1 MKFVGLVSGGK
12 DSLFNIL
19 HCVENGHELVCLANL
34 HPPEGVADE
43 MDSFMYQTVGYHA
56 LSMYG
61 ECLGVPLYRGA
72 IEGSSKAIGL
82 EYEATEKDETEDLF
96 RLLKT
101 VKECQPE
108 VEGVSVGA
116 ILSNYQRTRVED
128 VCNRL
133 GLTSLAFLWQRRQD
147 ELLDEI
153 VDSGVDARIIKTA
166 AVGLGKQHLG
176 RSLGEARADLI
187 KYHEMYGIHLCGE
200 GGEYETLVVD
210 APIFRKRLHLDMQN
224 SHIKDLSSEFVSYL
238 ERIKV
243 DLHEKDTSPQSWHI
257 PVPPLLNE
265 RFRET
270 HDEDCPDIDY
280 PSTGTTETSKDEKAV
295 YIECQSSTY
304 RTENDAIVF
313 NNLQS
318 PDNNNPDIE
327 KETQRVFNLLDEELQ
342 KHNLDYASLTS
353 ITLLLKDMGDFDTV
367 NRIYKTRF
375 SRSLP
380 PARLCIA
387 TRRIVGMVQLSAVAS
402 EAARTGLHVQG
413 CSYWAPSNI
422 GPYSQAIFTNDVY
435 YFSGQIGLI
444 PATLQLHTSLK
455 TQSILAL
462 QNLVNVA
469 VAQSADINAVFCF
482 ITDRNLYKPIQQIW
496 KSVAQALDPVE
507 TLVKARNNLVVAV
520 VDNLP
525 KNAAVEWA
533 ALGSTSTSCAEF
545 FVTSTLPKSHLQSI
559 VFTTTRTSTPGHVI
573 PVNAVYDANS
583 SQISLAAVVM

>member
-19 HCVENGHELVCLANL
+19 HCIENGHELACLANL

-82 EYEATEKDETEDLF
+82 EYEETEKDETEDLF
-96 RLLKT
+96 RLLKD
-101 VKECQPE
+101 VKEAQPE

-153 VDSGVDARIIKTA
+153 IGSGVDARIIKTA
-166 AVGLGKQHLG
+166 AVGLGRPHLG
-176 RSLGEARADLI
+176 RSLGDVRADLI

-210 APIFRKRLHLDMQN
+210 APVFKKRLHLDMEN
-224 SHIKDLSSEFVSYL
+224 SVVKDFSSEFVAYL

-243 DLHEKDTSPQSWHI
+243 QLHDKDAGPEENQSSV
-257 PVPPLLNE
+257 PVPPLLSD
-265 RFRET
+265 RFQET
-270 HDEDCPDIDY
+270 YEDCPDADY
-280 PSTGTTETSKDEKAV
+280 PTDTATVSLAEEPVVIDCRPTS
-295 YIECQSSTY
+295 Y
-304 RTENDAIVF
+304 RTEQETVVF

-318 PDNNNPDIE
+318 PTPADVAT
-327 KETQRVFNLLDEELQ
+327 ETRHVFEELGRELQ
-342 KHNLDYASLTS
+342 TYDLDYGSLAS
-353 ITLLLKDMGDFDTV
+353 ITLLLKDMADFETV
-367 NRIYKTRF
+367 NQVYQTRF
-375 SRSLP
+375 SKALP

-387 TRRIVGMVQLSAVAS
+387 TRRIPRKVQLSAVAS
-402 EAARTGLHVQG
+402 EEARIGLHVQG
-413 CSYWAPSNI
+413 RSYWAPSNI

-444 PATLQLHTSLK
+444 PASLQLHPSLK

-469 VAQSADINAVFCF
+469 VAQNARINVVMCF
-482 ITDRNLYKPIQQIW
+482 ITNTSLYKPVQQIW
-496 KSVAQALDPVE
+496 ASVTQALDPVD
-507 TLVKARNNLVVAV
+507 TLVAARNSLIVAV

-533 ALGSTSTSCAEF
+533 ALGSTSTSQANF
-545 FVTSTLPKSHLQSI
+545 SVTSTLPQSQTQAI
-559 VFTTTRTSTPGHVI
+559 VFTTTPTSTPGHVI
-573 PVNAVYDANS
+573 PVNALYDVS
-583 SQISLAAVVM
+583 SRQTSLAAVVV